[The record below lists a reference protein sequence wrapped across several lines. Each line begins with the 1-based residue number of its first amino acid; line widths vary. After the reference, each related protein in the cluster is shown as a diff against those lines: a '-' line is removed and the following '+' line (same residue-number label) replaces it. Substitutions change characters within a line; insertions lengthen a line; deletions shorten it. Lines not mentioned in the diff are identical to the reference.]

1 MLRCRPSYMLHQYST
16 QVAQFDISVAFYT
29 ADSLDRER
37 ADVDVQAIHARQ
49 SRHARAGTA
58 MVYVLAT

>member
-1 MLRCRPSYMLHQYST
+1 MLHQYST
-16 QVAQFDISVAFYT
+16 QVAQLDISVAFYT